1 MTFRD
6 LVVHVPVRAGS
17 VCCARTEGT
26 RRMTEARAHRPDD
39 SRMTEC

>member
-17 VCCARTEGT
+17 VCWAKAERAR
-26 RRMTEARAHRPDD
+26 RVTEARADMSDD
-39 SRMTEC
+39 SRMTDD